1 MARDAESGAAP
12 IRVAVVVVVV
22 DVAVV
27 VDIPVIAA
35 AVRSLQPVVEA
46 SKQTTTTK
54 FYVPWLAY
62 TDKNV

>member
-12 IRVAVVVVVV
+12 IRVAVVVVV
-22 DVAVV
+22 DVAAV

-46 SKQTTTTK
+46 SKQTTTAK